1 MDELIQAQQREIEML
16 RERLRQALDLLAPS
30 EFSAPPEWGLCATE
44 ARIFAHLQTKP
55 LVTKDSLMVAA
66 YGHMIDE
73 PPVENVLESHISK
86 LRRKIA
92 PFGYAIRNERFMG
105 YRLRA
110 PGGEVRHG

>member
-1 MDELIQAQQREIEML
+1 MSSELRVLSAQ
-16 RERLRQALDLLAPS
+16 RLRRQIDG
-30 EFSAPPEWGLCATE
+30 FRG
-44 ARIFAHLQTKP
+44 
-55 LVTKDSLMVAA
+55 VAEP
-66 YGHMIDE
+66 IDE